1 MVGTRRLW
9 EQRFWRQQEA
19 GLAVWVQCLRHTGPG
34 QPHNVP
40 PFQGQEEAEDQ
51 GETAQRV
58 EESWEVWHL
67 SHWVRRTPARSRPIA
82 GSGRKGA

>member
-19 GLAVWVQCLRHTGPG
+19 GLAVWVQCLRHRGPG

-40 PFQGQEEAEDQ
+40 PFQGQEEARTKGKQ
-51 GETAQRV
+51 PKG
-58 EESWEVWHL
+58 W
-67 SHWVRRTPARSRPIA
+67 RRA
-82 GSGRKGA
+82 GRCGTSATGSEGLQPGHGP